1 MIKDNQKVFNRLHVL
16 MDVMITVVSYAL
28 AYVIKFYMIDAQS
41 PNVGVLPVRDYFMVL
56 LFLVPGYVI
65 VYFLCD
71 VYGPKRTVKRRHE
84 FLAIFQANTLGMA
97 FYIIILYVVIR
108 EINYSRWM
116 MVIFY
121 MLNIFFT

>member
-71 VYGPKRTVKRRHE
+71 V
-84 FLAIFQANTLGMA
+84 
-97 FYIIILYVVIR
+97 
-108 EINYSRWM
+108 
-116 MVIFY
+116 
-121 MLNIFFT
+121 